1 MEMYILDG
9 LYRRQSVVDRFES
22 LIWTERFSAYGNFE
36 LLLHSTLENRNRFK
50 EGVRLALDESYRV
63 MTIETIEDSTDSD
76 GRMILKVQGRS
87 LESILD
93 SRLARGTMGDLT
105 DNPKWILTGTPT
117 VIANKIFHDICV
129 TGILN
134 AGDVIPGIIE
144 ASIFPPDTIAP
155 PVESITYEI
164 DPRTVY
170 AALKDICDL
179 FHLGF
184 RLVRNFDT
192 TELYFD
198 VYTGS
203 DRTTHQSVLPAVVFS
218 PGLDNLQNTTEL
230 SSILTYKNVAYVISP
245 VGSEVVYA
253 LDVEPTTNGFDR
265 QVLIVKADD
274 IKDEDPL
281 IASAKMIQKGTEELG
296 KNRRFAAFD
305 GELNRNSQY
314 KYGRDYNLGDLVQL
328 KNASG
333 AASDMQVT
341 EQIFVSDKEGE
352 RSYPTLTI
360 NRFITSG
367 SWLSVPNDQV
377 WADRG
382 GIEDV
387 WSTQL

>member
-1 MEMYILDG
+1 MEVYILDG

-36 LLLHSTLENRNRFK
+36 LVLHSTLENRNRFK
-50 EGVRLALDESYRV
+50 EGVRLALNESYRV

-105 DNPKWILTGTPT
+105 ANPKWILTGTPT

-134 AGDVIPGIIE
+134 VGDVIPGIIE
-144 ASIFPPDTIAP
+144 ASIFPPDTIIP
-155 PVESITYEI
+155 PTESITYEI

-170 AALKDICDL
+170 SALKDICDL

-184 RLVRNFDT
+184 RLIRNFDT
-192 TELYFD
+192 TQLYFD

-203 DRTTHQSVLPAVVFS
+203 DRTTHQSTLPAVVFS

-253 LDVEPTTNGFDR
+253 LDVEPTTNGFAR

-274 IKDEDPL
+274 IKDEDPA
-281 IASAKMIQKGTEELG
+281 IATAKMIQKGTEELG

-328 KNASG
+328 KNVSG
-333 AASDMQVT
+333 AVSDMQVT

-360 NRFITSG
+360 NRFITPG

-377 WADRG
+377 WVDLG
-382 GIEDV
+382 PTEYWDN
-387 WSTQL
+387 QP